1 MASSIDA
8 TKPITTSPTTQS
20 VRDNFQAAKDEIEAL
35 QDQLA
40 RTGTAV
46 LVAGTVT
53 VSDASITANSRI
65 LLTANVPGGTPGWL
79 HVSARSAGVSFTI
92 TSSSGADTSTVA
104 YFILEP

>member
-1 MASSIDA
+1 MASAIDP

-35 QDQLA
+35 QDGLA

-53 VSDASITANSRI
+53 VNDDSITADSRI
-65 LLTANVPGGTPGWL
+65 LLTANVPGGTPGFL
-79 HVSARSAGVSFTI
+79 HVSARSVGVSFTI
-92 TSSSGADTSTVA
+92 TSSSATDTSTVA

>member
-1 MASSIDA
+1 MASAVDP

-40 RTGTAV
+40 RSGTAV

-53 VSDASITANSRI
+53 VNDASITADSRI
-65 LLTANVPGGTPGWL
+65 LLTTNAPGGTPGWA
-79 HVSARSAGVSFTI
+79 HVSARSVGVSFTI
-92 TSSSGADTSTVA
+92 TSSSATDTSTVA